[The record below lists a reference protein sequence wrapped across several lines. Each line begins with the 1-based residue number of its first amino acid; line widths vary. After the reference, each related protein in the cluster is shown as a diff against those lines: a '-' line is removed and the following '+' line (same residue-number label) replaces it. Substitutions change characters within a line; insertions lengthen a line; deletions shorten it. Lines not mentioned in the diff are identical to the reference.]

1 MVHLNSLLKMLNKII
16 FTLLLLISTISL
28 YSQVTN
34 VSKGAA
40 VIYTNGQPTGT
51 PRVQY
56 DSEWAIDITTSKIWR
71 FNRTNS
77 VWVLAGSMIGKLNSN
92 AAPTVSPKYG
102 EPDFIINNSNLIYW
116 YNSSTWNCLNCA
128 SVPYTA
134 GTGISIGSNIIT
146 NTAPDQTVVL
156 NSGTGITTSGTYPNF
171 TITNSSPDQTVT
183 LTGAG
188 ISAISGTYPNF
199 TITSTE
205 VDGSTTNEIQQI
217 DSFVLS
223 NDTLYLSLS
232 SDGVP
237 KKFVVLT
244 GLSAS
249 QGGGIYGV
257 SDTVTYHHEAVI
269 DSGITFLSDKDSAYF
284 DILYDLTV
292 YGAQAR
298 FTPDSLTLKQ
308 NDIGGTNRLD
318 ISGNGINLFTT
329 SPDRVTIRGNDA
341 RYYSDHR
348 ATFDSLSI
356 THKDYNDDTYLQY
369 VDTFRVSNDTL
380 YISLFNDS
388 IPQNFV
394 VLPESGSN
402 PQVYDLDIITPLPS
416 VDIEGSIILKTVDVN
431 GSKYFYASDG
441 SNWIPGGLF
450 LDTLNVLTIHLGNNQ
465 VTYAKMQQ
473 ATAQTLLGNPTG
485 STANVSEVTLGS
497 GLNFSG
503 TTLVNSAPDQTVVL
517 NNGTGISVTGTYPN
531 FTITNTSTNTDA
543 QTLSWNGSNG
553 ELSISGGNTV
563 DLDGRY
569 LQSEVDGSTT
579 NEIQRLDTFEIVSN
593 TLRASLLNDGVPF
606 SSVDLSPYLDN
617 TDAQDLTITG
627 SSSPYTLDISGSSND
642 INFASGTGISLS
654 ESPANTLVITNSAPD
669 QTVVLN
675 NGTGI
680 SVSGT
685 YPNFTITNSAP
696 DQTVSLSEGTG
707 IDVTGTY
714 PNFTIA
720 STITDTDNQNLSI
733 DSAMIGDIERFEISI
748 EDGNSIY
755 FDINTAGGQNI
766 YNSNGNIL
774 ADTVRLVNF
783 DSVASIQ
790 FMYPNSEIMADFYS
804 GEDSLAT
811 DGHVGFYSPNAQAQ
825 VYIDNDV
832 VQLANSA
839 NNLIQVTPDSIA
851 IKSAGTYGDAGQ
863 ILYSSGSQI
872 YWGDAPSG
880 GATDLTFTGASSPY
894 TLNSSDGTDVTIA
907 QGTGITLSR
916 SSNELTITNSSPDQT
931 VSLSEGTGIDVTGTY
946 PNFTIASTVTNTDA
960 QNLTIEGSGPT
971 YDIAISG
978 GSDVTIQGA
987 GILTLSESPA
997 NTLILT
1003 ATEVDGSTSN
1013 EIQALDITGSGP
1025 TYTLDI
1031 SGSAS
1036 DVVISA
1042 AGIAT
1047 LSEPASGEIRIT
1059 ATEVDGSVTNEG
1071 SLTVGAGG
1079 GNSSTIVSNTS
1090 GSTAVTIEG
1099 GGIVTVTESG
1109 STITVTGTE
1118 VDGSTSNELQT
1129 YGHAG
1134 TTTYTNTL
1142 SNGGGSFSITGAG
1155 INVVSQTAGAVTI
1168 TATEVD
1174 GSTTNEIQDLTL
1186 TGTGP
1191 YVIDISSSSNDVTVS
1206 AGTGISLSE
1215 SPANTLVITNSA
1227 PDQTVTLT
1235 EGSNVTI
1242 TGTYPNFTIAA
1253 TPGAGVT
1260 DLTFSGT
1267 SSPYTLNSNTG
1278 TDVTFAEG
1286 SGITLSR
1293 SSNELTITAVD
1304 ISATNE
1310 LQNIFQTISVSG
1322 QSDVVADG
1330 TTDALTLVAGTG
1342 VSITTNA
1349 TTDAITIT
1357 NTVTD
1362 TDTHISVEEG
1372 NVSVATDI
1380 DILDF
1385 NSGFDL
1391 TEAGGEVEV
1400 VLDLSEVTEQVQD
1413 NAWNVLGGTQTGIT
1427 VTYQDG
1433 SNNVDF
1439 IVTDASATNELQTIA
1454 NSSDATS
1461 HTITLSNAGGTIQFI
1476 EGSNVTLT
1484 TGGTSGAGTLTIASS
1499 ITDTDDQGLTIGGS
1513 GPTYTI
1519 DIDGGS
1525 SITISAAGITTLSES
1540 PANTL
1545 VFTSTE
1551 VDGSVTNEA
1560 WTIDA
1565 DDADTEVISNQTVK
1579 FQGGGIVVT
1588 DYVPGTDILT
1598 ITAVEVD
1605 GSVTNEGGLSVVA
1618 GGSNDSEI
1626 QSNTSGST
1634 NVVISGGSGI
1644 QVTESG
1650 STITIAATS
1659 SGSNYQVWKDEG
1671 SSATAQPNAN
1681 FLQTATINPTLTND
1695 GGNSE
1700 TEITFDVRSGSIGA
1714 TEVTDNSL
1722 TATDLNVNVVSSVDG
1737 VTNDGGNIDL
1747 IQGGIVTITPDD
1759 GTNTITISA
1768 TEVDGSTTN
1777 EIQNVSYTAS
1787 TRAVAISGGG
1797 TGFTFP
1803 TFSTSGTDAGL
1814 VAGSNGATT
1823 SFLRGDNTWQTVIT
1837 TEVDGSVSNEIQDL
1851 SITGSSSPYTL
1862 DISGS
1867 SNDVNFS
1874 AGTGISL
1881 SESPANTLVITN
1893 SSPDQTVVLNN
1904 GGITVVTGTYP
1915 NFTITSTEVDG
1926 STTNEAWT
1934 IDGDDA
1940 DTEVI
1945 SNQTVKFQGA
1955 GITTTDYNPTTD
1967 ILLITSTEV
1976 DGSVTNEGSLTVG
1989 AGGGNSSTIVSNTSG
2004 STAVTI
2010 EGGSNVTITESG
2022 STITISAT
2030 PGAGVTDLTFTGSSS
2045 PYTLNSNTGTDVT
2058 FAEGSGITLSRSSN
2072 ELTITAVDASTTN
2085 EIQDITVTGASQP
2098 FTLDLG
2104 SDATDATFT
2113 GAGITTLTRSGND
2126 ITITSTEVDGSTT
2139 NELQNIFQT
2148 VSVSGQSDVVADGTT
2163 DALTL
2168 VNGTGITITT
2178 NAGTDAITITNNSPD
2193 QTVSLTE
2200 GGIVDITGTYPNFT
2214 ISAAEIDGS
2223 TTNEAWTV
2231 DGDAGD
2237 TEVISNQ
2244 TLLFAGAGIAST
2256 SYNATS
2262 NTLTI
2267 TATEVDGSTSNELQ
2281 TITNSSDATSHTV
2294 TLSNSGGTVQFIEG
2308 TGITLTTGGTGSA
2321 GTVTIA
2327 STITDTD
2334 TQDLSIDS
2342 TTIGGIERF
2351 TINLTNS
2358 PSISFDVSNTVGTV
2372 TSVGITQPAA
2382 GITVSG
2388 SPVTSSGNMTLALAN
2403 DLAGVEGLSTTGLA
2417 VRTGDGTWNTRSI
2430 TVNSLSSSYIG
2441 IGSANTNG
2449 VSGNPTFT
2457 LNTNVATNK
2466 LFVQAVST
2474 SNLDLNG
2481 TETIDGVSIS
2491 GGQRVLV
2498 AGQTLP
2504 RDNGIYDCAAG
2515 AWTRST
2521 DADAASKLD
2530 PGILVAV
2537 KLGATYGATYW
2548 KLDTEGPFTLGT
2560 TDLVFS
2566 RVFQDE
2572 STTNELQTVAN
2583 TSDATTHTLTLS
2595 NSGGSIQFSEGSG
2608 ITLTTSGTSGAGIV
2622 TIAATNN
2629 GTVTNFSAGDLSPLF
2644 TTSEATTTTTPA
2656 LTFSLSNAGANTY
2669 FGNATGSTAAPSY
2682 TAAGALTKT
2691 DDTNVTLT
2699 LGGNPSTS
2707 LLRDASLTLGWTG
2720 QLAVSRGGTGAGS
2733 LTGILQGN
2741 GTSAVTA
2748 ITNSSTVGQVLRVT
2762 GASTYAWGALDLADG
2777 DAITGNLPVANL
2789 NSGSG
2794 ASSSTFWR
2802 GDGTWATPIGTGD
2815 VLQNGNS
2822 FSAAMIIG
2830 TNDNNTLSFETNGV
2844 TRASISTGAS
2854 TGGQMTLT
2862 EVTANTVTVSDILTL
2877 RTNSTT
2883 AGGTLFGNA
2892 LLFQGH
2898 SSTTTNQDMARIA
2911 SYWTNATH
2919 ANREAALSFQLGD
2932 NAGALAE
2939 IMKLDRTTSTGILSI
2954 GSTTPVTISNSAIT
2968 VATTYTVGNSAQN
2981 ITLGGSTGLVSVS
2994 NAATSAS
3001 AIDITASANAAN
3013 STAGI
3018 IIGNIANLGQTSG
3031 TRNYMRFAYGL
3042 NPTSGNAIHN
3052 QLIFDGTFNQTGGA
3066 NGIIRS
3072 IYINPTLTAVAD
3084 YRGIDIPY
3092 SSATAKGIYQSG
3104 TSTTN
3109 NFAGNTRIGSTSTP
3123 ARTLDVTGEL
3133 RVSDLTTDNPT
3144 VLVGADGDGDFA
3156 GVTLGSGFS
3165 FSGTTLNF
3173 TETGSGTVTSFS
3185 AGDLSPLFTTS
3196 ESNVTTTPNL
3206 QFALTN
3212 AGANTYFGNATGSSA
3227 APSYIT
3233 AGALTKTDDTN
3244 VTLTLG
3250 GNPTTSLLRDA
3261 SLTLGWTGQLAVSRG
3276 GTGAGSLTGLL
3287 QGNGTSPVTAIT
3299 NSSTVG
3305 QVLRVTGTSTYAW
3318 GALDLADGDAI
3329 TGNLPVANLNG
3340 GTSAS
3345 ATTFWRGDGT
3355 WATPAGVTDLTVGG
3369 AGPTYTIESSTGTD
3383 VTISGAGIIT
3393 LSESPANTLIITG
3406 TEVDGSISNEGS
3418 LTVGAGSGTT
3428 STIVSN
3434 TSGSTAVTIEAS
3446 TGLSISESGSTITL
3460 TNTGDTNAS
3469 DDITGS
3475 GTSGR
3480 IAYFNGTQTVTSDAD
3495 LTFNG
3500 DQMGIGTSPSTSQ
3513 RLYIKQS
3520 TTNDGIFIERSSSS
3534 SGFRLYQD
3542 ANSTFESSGNMLVK
3556 SMGGTIVFEPPGGSG
3571 FIQGVTL
3578 VPTAAKTDTFV
3589 GSAFFNIEGT
3599 YSPSISSVQAG
3610 NPSLIRLGTTI
3621 NQTGGANQPTNG
3633 LYIDP
3638 VLTSAPND
3646 FRGVHYK
3653 PSTHTFLWQPSGDTV
3668 RSFIRGKLGIGP
3680 DKSVV
3685 SYRLDVGG
3693 TDGIRVPVGTTA
3705 QRPTGAEGVIRF
3717 NTDADILEWHDGSD
3731 WQSALGGGG
3740 GPTSWSAI
3748 TAPTGNLSLA
3758 HGSNTTAFTFNSV
3771 TSSSAFGMSSSSLS
3785 SGILLDL
3792 SVASTAAASNSQTVL
3807 NVATSGANAT
3817 SSQSTFASSFLNTHT
3832 GTSSVN
3838 YAVYASASGAS
3849 TNYAVYTNNGSV
3861 RIGDLTSSGNTLVGA
3876 TSNGLLGEV
3885 TVGDGLSYDGSA
3897 ISGMFITAA
3906 PSSNT
3911 TVSGEKIQF
3920 TANENQAFGDVV
3932 YIASDGDAA
3941 LADADGIATAKVV
3954 AMCTATVTTGN
3965 TATYLLKGI
3974 ARNDSWNWTVGGYVY
3989 LSTTGTTGNTLT
4001 QTAPSGTDDCV
4012 VIVGIASHPDRIIV
4026 APQLVIVEVK

>member
-1 MVHLNSLLKMLNKII
+1 MDYLMVHLNSLLKMLNKII
-16 FTLLLLISTISL
+16 FTLLFLLSTLTL

-92 AAPTVSPKYG
+92 AAPTVAPKYG

-171 TITNSSPDQTVT
+171 TITNSSPDQTVN

-369 VDTFRVSNDTL
+369 VDTFRISNDTL

-388 IPQNFV
+388 IPENFV
-394 VLPESGSN
+394 VLPGVSGSS
-402 PQVYDLDIITPLPS
+402 PQVYNLDIITPLPS
-416 VDIEGSIILKTVDVN
+416 VDVEGSIILKTVDVN

-450 LDTLNVLTIHLGNNQ
+450 LDTLNVLTIHVGNNQ
-465 VTYAKMQQ
+465 ITYAKMQQ

-485 STANVSEVTLGS
+485 STANVSEITLGT

-606 SSVDLSPYLDN
+606 SSVNLSPYLDNTDTSGHNLSFTRSNDTLFITDGDGTLFVKLPADVNTDEQELTIDSVDLTTKERFLVTIDNGNTIAFDVDYNTDSQTLDTFEIVSNTLRASLSGDNQPFKSVNLTSYLDNTDSQNLSIGGSGPYTLDISGGTGVTFSNSGIITLTETPANTLVIGATEVDGSVTNELQTVTNTSNSTTHTLTLSNSGGSIQLAEGTGITLTTTGTSSDGVVTIASTASATDLTFSGSSSPVTLNSSSGTDVTITAAGINTLSATSGNITITGTEVDGSISNEGSLTVGAGTSSTSLIQSNTSGSTAVTLSAGNNVTISESGSTITLAVNDTVGVNWTARSAAEANEWMDVCYGNGTFVAVAQTGTNRIMYSKDGINWTAVASPEANSWQSVTYGNGLFVAVASDGTNEGMVSPDGVTWTAIPMDDNVYNGIHYDNGVFIASCVGTIPSKQYSFDGINWFDGANNYASAKKALAFGNGRWIHSRTTGFRYSTDNGLTWPNDVSVAGGWEGIAYGGGFFAAVASGGVSGNRIQTSVDGSTWTVRTPPTTSTWSDVVYGNKKFVAVARNGDIAYSENDIATWTGATEPESNSWESVCYGNGMFVAVASTGTNRVMTSGKHIFTEPKNNLSNGTRDGDKGDVDVTTLGTVWTVDTSAITSLKILDNTITATDLAVDVVSSVDGVTNDGGNIDLVQGGIVTITPNDGANTITISATEVDGSVTNEIQQIDTFEIVSNTLRASLSSDGVPFKSVNLAPYLDNTDAQTLTVDSTDIGGVTERFSVSISNGNTIYIDVPQIGGLGGGQNNVGANLGSGTGIYAGKADTVLQFKSLVEGYGIDLSNTSTEITIKVDTAQIATLHDVAVVQDDINAHESADGDLSATNEVQQIDTFEIASNILRASLSLDGVPFKTVDLSPYLDN

-654 ESPANTLVITNSAPD
+654 ESPANTLVITNSSPD

-685 YPNFTITNSAP
+685 YPTFTITNSAP
-696 DQTVSLSEGTG
+696 N
-707 IDVTGTY
+707 VT
-714 PNFTIA
+714 
-720 STITDTDNQNLSI
+720 
-733 DSAMIGDIERFEISI
+733 
-748 EDGNSIY
+748 
-755 FDINTAGGQNI
+755 
-766 YNSNGNIL
+766 
-774 ADTVRLVNF
+774 
-783 DSVASIQ
+783 
-790 FMYPNSEIMADFYS
+790 
-804 GEDSLAT
+804 
-811 DGHVGFYSPNAQAQ
+811 
-825 VYIDNDV
+825 
-832 VQLANSA
+832 
-839 NNLIQVTPDSIA
+839 
-851 IKSAGTYGDAGQ
+851 
-863 ILYSSGSQI
+863 
-872 YWGDAPSG
+872 
-880 GATDLTFTGASSPY
+880 TDLTFTGASSPY

-916 SSNELTITNSSPDQT
+916 SSNELTITNSAPDQT

-1003 ATEVDGSTSN
+1003 ATEVDGSVTNEGVLSVGAGTGTTSLIQSNSSGSATITLTGSGITTVNESGNTITITSTEVDGSTTN
-1013 EIQALDITGSGP
+1013 EIQQIDTFEIVSNILRASLSSDGVPFKTVDLSPYLDNTDAQNLSYTQSTGALGISGGTGTTIPVMTSTMRGLVPDGDGSGTDEFLREDGTWAVPPSASTDLTIGGSGP
-1025 TYTLDI
+1025 TYTVESSTGTDVTI
-1031 SGSAS
+1031 SG
-1036 DVVISA
+1036 
-1042 AGIAT
+1042 AGIIT
-1047 LSEPASGEIRIT
+1047 LSESPA
-1059 ATEVDGSVTNEG
+1059 
-1071 SLTVGAGG
+1071 
-1079 GNSSTIVSNTS
+1079 NTL
-1090 GSTAVTIEG
+1090 I
-1099 GGIVTVTESG
+1099 I
-1109 STITVTGTE
+1109 TGTE
-1118 VDGSTSNELQT
+1118 VDGSISNEGIL
-1129 YGHAG
+1129 GVGAG
-1134 TTTYTNTL
+1134 SGTSATLLTTTSTGNAVTINAAGIL
-1142 SNGGGSFSITGAG
+1142 AISESTSSNGGSITL
-1155 INVVSQTAGAVTI
+1155 

-1174 GSTTNEIQDLTL
+1174 GSTTNEIQDLT
-1186 TGTGP
+1186 
-1191 YVIDISSSSNDVTVS
+1191 
-1206 AGTGISLSE
+1206 
-1215 SPANTLVITNSA
+1215 
-1227 PDQTVTLT
+1227 
-1235 EGSNVTI
+1235 
-1242 TGTYPNFTIAA
+1242 
-1253 TPGAGVT
+1253 
-1260 DLTFSGT
+1260 
-1267 SSPYTLNSNTG
+1267 
-1278 TDVTFAEG
+1278 
-1286 SGITLSR
+1286 
-1293 SSNELTITAVD
+1293 
-1304 ISATNE
+1304 
-1310 LQNIFQTISVSG
+1310 
-1322 QSDVVADG
+1322 
-1330 TTDALTLVAGTG
+1330 
-1342 VSITTNA
+1342 
-1349 TTDAITIT
+1349 
-1357 NTVTD
+1357 
-1362 TDTHISVEEG
+1362 
-1372 NVSVATDI
+1372 
-1380 DILDF
+1380 
-1385 NSGFDL
+1385 
-1391 TEAGGEVEV
+1391 
-1400 VLDLSEVTEQVQD
+1400 
-1413 NAWNVLGGTQTGIT
+1413 
-1427 VTYQDG
+1427 
-1433 SNNVDF
+1433 
-1439 IVTDASATNELQTIA
+1439 
-1454 NSSDATS
+1454 
-1461 HTITLSNAGGTIQFI
+1461 
-1476 EGSNVTLT
+1476 
-1484 TGGTSGAGTLTIASS
+1484 
-1499 ITDTDDQGLTIGGS
+1499 
-1513 GPTYTI
+1513 
-1519 DIDGGS
+1519 
-1525 SITISAAGITTLSES
+1525 
-1540 PANTL
+1540 
-1545 VFTSTE
+1545 
-1551 VDGSVTNEA
+1551 
-1560 WTIDA
+1560 
-1565 DDADTEVISNQTVK
+1565 
-1579 FQGGGIVVT
+1579 
-1588 DYVPGTDILT
+1588 
-1598 ITAVEVD
+1598 
-1605 GSVTNEGGLSVVA
+1605 
-1618 GGSNDSEI
+1618 
-1626 QSNTSGST
+1626 
-1634 NVVISGGSGI
+1634 
-1644 QVTESG
+1644 
-1650 STITIAATS
+1650 
-1659 SGSNYQVWKDEG
+1659 
-1671 SSATAQPNAN
+1671 
-1681 FLQTATINPTLTND
+1681 
-1695 GGNSE
+1695 
-1700 TEITFDVRSGSIGA
+1700 
-1714 TEVTDNSL
+1714 
-1722 TATDLNVNVVSSVDG
+1722 
-1737 VTNDGGNIDL
+1737 
-1747 IQGGIVTITPDD
+1747 
-1759 GTNTITISA
+1759 
-1768 TEVDGSTTN
+1768 
-1777 EIQNVSYTAS
+1777 
-1787 TRAVAISGGG
+1787 
-1797 TGFTFP
+1797 
-1803 TFSTSGTDAGL
+1803 
-1814 VAGSNGATT
+1814 
-1823 SFLRGDNTWQTVIT
+1823 
-1837 TEVDGSVSNEIQDL
+1837 
-1851 SITGSSSPYTL
+1851 ITGSSSPYTL

-1955 GITTTDYNPTTD
+1955 GITTTDYNTSTD
-1967 ILLITSTEV
+1967 VLLITSTEV

-2022 STITISAT
+2022 STITIAAT
-2030 PGAGVTDLTFTGSSS
+2030 PGAGVTDLTFSGSSS

-2058 FAEGSGITLSRSSN
+2058 FAEGSGVTLSRSSN
-2072 ELTITAVDASTTN
+2072 ELTITAVDASTSN
-2085 EIQDITVTGASQP
+2085 EIQDLSLTGTNPYVFDIS
-2098 FTLDLG
+2098 T
-2104 SDATDATFT
+2104 S
-2113 GAGITTLTRSGND
+2113 SND
-2126 ITITSTEVDGSTT
+2126 ITIEASGISVLSEPSANVLRITTTEV
-2139 NELQNIFQT
+2139 
-2148 VSVSGQSDVVADGTT
+2148 
-2163 DALTL
+2163 
-2168 VNGTGITITT
+2168 
-2178 NAGTDAITITNNSPD
+2178 
-2193 QTVSLTE
+2193 
-2200 GGIVDITGTYPNFT
+2200 
-2214 ISAAEIDGS
+2214 DGS

-2267 TATEVDGSTSNELQ
+2267 TATEVDGSTTNELQ

-2294 TLSNSGGTVQFIEG
+2294 TLSNSGGTVQLIEG

-2351 TINLTNS
+2351 TISLTNS

-2388 SPVTSSGNMTLALAN
+2388 SPVTSSGSMTLALAN
-2403 DLAGVEGLSTTGLA
+2403 DLAGVEGLSTTGIA

-2430 TVNSLSSSYIG
+2430 STTASSSSFIG
-2441 IGSANTNG
+2441 VGSANTNG

-2474 SNLDLNG
+2474 SNLDLSG

-2491 GGQRVLV
+2491 AGQRVLV
-2498 AGQTLP
+2498 AGQTNQE
-2504 RDNGIYDCAAG
+2504 DNGIYDCAAG
-2515 AWTRST
+2515 SWTRSG

-2537 KLGATYGATYW
+2537 KLGTTYGATYW
-2548 KLDTEGPFTLGT
+2548 KLDTKGPFTLGFT
-2560 TDLVFS
+2560 ELVFS

-2572 STTNELQTVAN
+2572 SATNELQTVAN

-2622 TIAATNN
+2622 TIAATNS

-2656 LTFSLSNAGANTY
+2656 LTFSLTNAGANTY

-2699 LGGNPSTS
+2699 LGGNPATS

-2762 GASTYAWGALDLADG
+2762 G
-2777 DAITGNLPVANL
+2777 
-2789 NSGSG
+2789 
-2794 ASSSTFWR
+2794 
-2802 GDGTWATPIGTGD
+2802 
-2815 VLQNGNS
+2815 
-2822 FSAAMIIG
+2822 
-2830 TNDNNTLSFETNGV
+2830 
-2844 TRASISTGAS
+2844 
-2854 TGGQMTLT
+2854 
-2862 EVTANTVTVSDILTL
+2862 
-2877 RTNSTT
+2877 
-2883 AGGTLFGNA
+2883 
-2892 LLFQGH
+2892 
-2898 SSTTTNQDMARIA
+2898 
-2911 SYWTNATH
+2911 
-2919 ANREAALSFQLGD
+2919 
-2932 NAGALAE
+2932 
-2939 IMKLDRTTSTGILSI
+2939 
-2954 GSTTPVTISNSAIT
+2954 
-2968 VATTYTVGNSAQN
+2968 
-2981 ITLGGSTGLVSVS
+2981 
-2994 NAATSAS
+2994 
-3001 AIDITASANAAN
+3001 
-3013 STAGI
+3013 
-3018 IIGNIANLGQTSG
+3018 
-3031 TRNYMRFAYGL
+3031 
-3042 NPTSGNAIHN
+3042 
-3052 QLIFDGTFNQTGGA
+3052 
-3066 NGIIRS
+3066 
-3072 IYINPTLTAVAD
+3072 
-3084 YRGIDIPY
+3084 
-3092 SSATAKGIYQSG
+3092 
-3104 TSTTN
+3104 
-3109 NFAGNTRIGSTSTP
+3109 
-3123 ARTLDVTGEL
+3123 
-3133 RVSDLTTDNPT
+3133 
-3144 VLVGADGDGDFA
+3144 
-3156 GVTLGSGFS
+3156 
-3165 FSGTTLNF
+3165 
-3173 TETGSGTVTSFS
+3173 
-3185 AGDLSPLFTTS
+3185 
-3196 ESNVTTTPNL
+3196 
-3206 QFALTN
+3206 
-3212 AGANTYFGNATGSSA
+3212 
-3227 APSYIT
+3227 
-3233 AGALTKTDDTN
+3233 
-3244 VTLTLG
+3244 
-3250 GNPTTSLLRDA
+3250 
-3261 SLTLGWTGQLAVSRG
+3261 
-3276 GTGAGSLTGLL
+3276 
-3287 QGNGTSPVTAIT
+3287 
-3299 NSSTVG
+3299 
-3305 QVLRVTGTSTYAW
+3305 TSTYAW

-3340 GTSAS
+3340 GSGASAS
-3345 ATTFWRGDGT
+3345 TFWRGDGT
-3355 WATPAGVTDLTVGG
+3355 WATPSSSTDLTVGG
-3369 AGPTYTIESSTGTD
+3369 SGPTYTIESSTGTD
-3383 VTISGAGIIT
+3383 VTISGSGIT
-3393 LSESPANTLIITG
+3393 LSESPANTLVLTATDASVSNEGSLTVGAGGGNSSTIVSNTSGSTAVTIDGSGIVTVTESGSTITIG
-3406 TEVDGSISNEGS
+3406 ATEVDGSTTNEIQDLSLTGTNPYVFDISSSANDITIEAAGISVLSEPSANVLRITSTEVDGSVSNEGS

-3475 GTSGR
+3475 GVSGR
-3480 IAYFNGTQTVTSDAD
+3480 VAYFNGTQTVTSDAD
-3495 LTFNG
+3495 FTFNG
-3500 DQMGIGTSPSTSQ
+3500 AQVGIGVSPSSSY
-3513 RLYIKQS
+3513 RLYVKQS
-3520 TTNDGIFIERSSSS
+3520 TTTDGIFLERSSSS
-3534 SGFRLYQD
+3534 AGFSLYQD
-3542 ANSTFESSGNMLVK
+3542 DASYISGTGNMTMK
-3556 SMGGTIVFEPPGGSG
+3556 TSGGTIKLEPPGGNS
-3571 FIQGVTL
+3571 FIQGVTI
-3578 VPTAAKTDTFV
+3578 VPTAAKTDTFA
-3589 GSAFFNIEGT
+3589 GSTFLNIEGT
-3599 YSPSISSVQAG
+3599 YSPTLASTLTG
-3610 NPSLIRLGTTI
+3610 YPSLIRMGTTI
-3621 NQTGGANQPTNG
+3621 NQTSGANQPMNG
-3633 LYIDP
+3633 LFIDP
-3638 VLTSAPND
+3638 ILTAAPND
-3646 FRGVHYK
+3646 FRGINYK

-3680 DKSVV
+3680 DRSVV

-3693 TDGIRVPVGTTA
+3693 TDGIRIPVGNTGE
-3705 QRPTGAEGVIRF
+3705 RPTGAQGVLRF
-3717 NTDADILEWHDGSD
+3717 NTDSIAPEYYNGSNWIKFGSGGASADGNGIYTGSGTIASGAVATITSGSSFTIDYNGGNNGLSLNDGSGSFFLLD
-3731 WQSALGGGG
+3731 KTGDTYLAGDATQIGLTSEGDTYVLSEVNGGSQFNHDVRIYSGHLSLDAAVSPSQITSNQNNYNPTGLSTTSALRLNTDASREITGITVSGSFTDGRILMLYNVGSFNIVLKNEDANSTAANRFAFDGDITLESGQSITLWYDTTSDRWRSTSKLSSGGAG
-3740 GPTSWSAI
+3740 SAAWSDI
-3748 TAPTGNLSLA
+3748 TAPSGNLSLA

-3771 TSSSAFGMSSSSLS
+3771 TTSSAFSMSSSSLS

-3792 SVASTAAASNSQTVL
+3792 SASTTAAASNSQTVL
-3807 NVATSGANAT
+3807 NVATSGANST

-3832 GTSSVN
+3832 GTSSTN
-3838 YAVYASASGAS
+3838 YAIYTSASGGS
-3849 TNYAVYTNNGSV
+3849 TNYAIYANNGTI
-3861 RIGDLTSSGNTLVGA
+3861 RFGDLTSSGNTLVGA
-3876 TSNGLLGEV
+3876 TSNGVLGEV

-3897 ISGMFITAA
+3897 ISAMVITAA

-3911 TVSGEKIQF
+3911 TVSGEKITF

-3932 YIASDGDAA
+3932 YIGSDGDAT

-3965 TATYLLKGI
+3965 SATYLLKGI

-4012 VIVGIASHPDRIIV
+4012 VIVGIATHADRI
-4026 APQLVIVEVK
+4026 LVNPSQTIVEVK

>member
-1 MVHLNSLLKMLNKII
+1 MDYLMVHLNSLLKMLNKII

-388 IPQNFV
+388 IPEDFV
-394 VLPESGSN
+394 VLPGVSGSS
-402 PQVYDLDIITPLPS
+402 PQVYNLDIITPLPS

-450 LDTLNVLTIHLGNNQ
+450 LDTLNVLTIHVGNNQ
-465 VTYAKMQQ
+465 ITYAKMQQ

-485 STANVSEVTLGS
+485 STANVSEITLGT

-579 NEIQRLDTFEIVSN
+579 NEIQTIDTFEIVSN
-593 TLRASLLNDGVPF
+593 TLRLSLLNDGLPF
-606 SSVDLSPYLDN
+606 SSVDLSSYVN
-617 TDAQDLTITG
+617 TDAQDLSITG
-627 SSSPYTLDISGSSND
+627 SSSPFTLDISGSAND
-642 INFASGTGISLS
+642 VNFASGTGVTLS

-880 GATDLTFTGASSPY
+880 GATDLTFTGASTPF
-894 TLNSSDGTDVTIA
+894 TLNSSSGTDVTIA
-907 QGTGITLSR
+907 AGTGISLSR

-1003 ATEVDGSTSN
+1003 ATEVDGS
-1013 EIQALDITGSGP
+1013 
-1025 TYTLDI
+1025 
-1031 SGSAS
+1031 
-1036 DVVISA
+1036 
-1042 AGIAT
+1042 
-1047 LSEPASGEIRIT
+1047 
-1059 ATEVDGSVTNEG
+1059 VTNEG
-1071 SLTVGAGG
+1071 VLSVGAGTG
-1079 GNSSTIVSNTS
+1079 TTSLIQSNSSGSATITLTGS
-1090 GSTAVTIEG
+1090 GIT
-1099 GGIVTVTESG
+1099 TVNESG
-1109 STITVTGTE
+1109 NTITI
-1118 VDGSTSNELQT
+1118 TS
-1129 YGHAG
+1129 
-1134 TTTYTNTL
+1134 
-1142 SNGGGSFSITGAG
+1142 
-1155 INVVSQTAGAVTI
+1155 
-1168 TATEVD
+1168 TEVD
-1174 GSTTNEIQDLTL
+1174 GSTTNEIQQIDTFEIVSNILRASLSSDGVPFKTVDLSSYLDNTDAQNL
-1186 TGTGP
+1186 SYTQSTGALGISGGTGTTIP
-1191 YVIDISSSSNDVTVS
+1191 IMTSSLR
-1206 AGTGISLSE
+1206 G
-1215 SPANTLVITNSA
+1215 LV
-1227 PDQTVTLT
+1227 PD
-1235 EGSNVTI
+1235 GD
-1242 TGTYPNFTIAA
+1242 G
-1253 TPGAGVT
+1253 
-1260 DLTFSGT
+1260 SGT
-1267 SSPYTLNSNTG
+1267 DEFLR
-1278 TDVTFAEG
+1278 E
-1286 SGITLSR
+1286 
-1293 SSNELTITAVD
+1293 
-1304 ISATNE
+1304 
-1310 LQNIFQTISVSG
+1310 
-1322 QSDVVADG
+1322 DG
-1330 TTDALTLVAGTG
+1330 TWAVPPSASTD
-1342 VSITTNA
+1342 
-1349 TTDAITIT
+1349 
-1357 NTVTD
+1357 
-1362 TDTHISVEEG
+1362 
-1372 NVSVATDI
+1372 
-1380 DILDF
+1380 
-1385 NSGFDL
+1385 
-1391 TEAGGEVEV
+1391 
-1400 VLDLSEVTEQVQD
+1400 
-1413 NAWNVLGGTQTGIT
+1413 
-1427 VTYQDG
+1427 
-1433 SNNVDF
+1433 
-1439 IVTDASATNELQTIA
+1439 
-1454 NSSDATS
+1454 
-1461 HTITLSNAGGTIQFI
+1461 
-1476 EGSNVTLT
+1476 
-1484 TGGTSGAGTLTIASS
+1484 
-1499 ITDTDDQGLTIGGS
+1499 LTIGGS
-1513 GPTYTI
+1513 GPTYTVE
-1519 DIDGGS
+1519 S
-1525 SITISAAGITTLSES
+1525 STGTDITISGAGIITLSES

-1545 VFTSTE
+1545 IITGTE
-1551 VDGSVTNEA
+1551 VDGS
-1560 WTIDA
+1560 
-1565 DDADTEVISNQTVK
+1565 ISNE
-1579 FQGGGIVVT
+1579 GILGVGAGSGTSATLLTTTSTGNAVT
-1588 DYVPGTDILT
+1588 INAAGILAISEST
-1598 ITAVEVD
+1598 
-1605 GSVTNEGGLSVVA
+1605 SSN
-1618 GGSNDSEI
+1618 GGSI
-1626 QSNTSGST
+1626 
-1634 NVVISGGSGI
+1634 
-1644 QVTESG
+1644 
-1650 STITIAATS
+1650 
-1659 SGSNYQVWKDEG
+1659 
-1671 SSATAQPNAN
+1671 
-1681 FLQTATINPTLTND
+1681 TLT
-1695 GGNSE
+1695 
-1700 TEITFDVRSGSIGA
+1700 
-1714 TEVTDNSL
+1714 
-1722 TATDLNVNVVSSVDG
+1722 
-1737 VTNDGGNIDL
+1737 
-1747 IQGGIVTITPDD
+1747 
-1759 GTNTITISA
+1759 A
-1768 TEVDGSTTN
+1768 TEVDGST
-1777 EIQNVSYTAS
+1777 
-1787 TRAVAISGGG
+1787 
-1797 TGFTFP
+1797 
-1803 TFSTSGTDAGL
+1803 
-1814 VAGSNGATT
+1814 
-1823 SFLRGDNTWQTVIT
+1823 
-1837 TEVDGSVSNEIQDL
+1837 SNEIQDL
-1851 SITGSSSPYTL
+1851 TITGSSSPYTL

-1934 IDGDDA
+1934 IDADDA

-1955 GITTTDYNPTTD
+1955 GITTTDYNTSTD
-1967 ILLITSTEV
+1967 VLLITSTEV

-2022 STITISAT
+2022 STITIAAT
-2030 PGAGVTDLTFTGSSS
+2030 PGAGVTDLTFSGSSS

-2072 ELTITAVDASTTN
+2072 ELTIAAVDASTSN
-2085 EIQDITVTGASQP
+2085 EIQDLSLTGTNPYVFDIS
-2098 FTLDLG
+2098 T
-2104 SDATDATFT
+2104 S
-2113 GAGITTLTRSGND
+2113 SND
-2126 ITITSTEVDGSTT
+2126 ITIEASGISVLSEPSANVLRITTTEVDGSTT

-2178 NAGTDAITITNNSPD
+2178 NAGTDAITITNSAPD

-2214 ISAAEIDGS
+2214 ITATETDGS

-2267 TATEVDGSTSNELQ
+2267 TATEVDGSTTNELQ

-2342 TTIGGIERF
+2342 TTVGGIERF
-2351 TINLTNS
+2351 TISLTNS
-2358 PSISFDVSNTVGTV
+2358 PSVSFDVTNTVGTV

-2417 VRTGDGTWNTRSI
+2417 VRTGDGTWATRSI
-2430 TVNSLSSSYIG
+2430 SASSLSSSYIG

-2457 LNTNVATNK
+2457 FNNHTATSK
-2466 LFVQAVST
+2466 LFVQAVAT
-2474 SNLDLNG
+2474 SNLDLSG

-2491 GGQRVLV
+2491 AGQRVLV
-2498 AGQTLP
+2498 AGQTDP
-2504 RDNGIYDCAAG
+2504 KENGIWDCAAG
-2515 AWTRST
+2515 SWTRST
-2521 DADAASKLD
+2521 DADGASKLD

-2548 KLDTEGPFTLGT
+2548 KLDTKGPFTLGT
-2560 TDLVFS
+2560 TNLVFS

-2572 STTNELQTVAN
+2572 SATNELQTLAN

-2608 ITLTTSGTSGAGIV
+2608 ITLTTTGTSGAGVV

-2682 TAAGALTKT
+2682 TAAGALTKV

-2994 NAATSAS
+2994 NTATSAS

-3133 RVSDLTTDNPT
+3133 RVSDLVTDNPT

-3156 GVTLGSGFS
+3156 GITVGTGLSL
-3165 FSGTTLNF
+3165 SGTTL
-3173 TETGSGTVTSFS
+3173 T
-3185 AGDLSPLFTTS
+3185 
-3196 ESNVTTTPNL
+3196 
-3206 QFALTN
+3206 
-3212 AGANTYFGNATGSSA
+3212 ATG
-3227 APSYIT
+3227 
-3233 AGALTKTDDTN
+3233 GA
-3244 VTLTLG
+3244 
-3250 GNPTTSLLRDA
+3250 
-3261 SLTLGWTGQLAVSRG
+3261 
-3276 GTGAGSLTGLL
+3276 
-3287 QGNGTSPVTAIT
+3287 
-3299 NSSTVG
+3299 
-3305 QVLRVTGTSTYAW
+3305 
-3318 GALDLADGDAI
+3318 
-3329 TGNLPVANLNG
+3329 
-3340 GTSAS
+3340 
-3345 ATTFWRGDGT
+3345 
-3355 WATPAGVTDLTVGG
+3355 TDLTIGG

-3383 VTISGAGIIT
+3383 VTISGSGIT
-3393 LSESPANTLIITG
+3393 LSESPANTLVFTATDASVSNEGSLTVGTGGGNSSTIVSNTSGSTAVTIEGSGIVTVSESGSTITIG
-3406 TEVDGSISNEGS
+3406 ATEVDGSTTNEIQDLSLTGSNPYVFDISGSSNDITIEAAGISVLSEPSSNVLRITTTEVDGSTSNELQTYSHGGTTTYTNTLSNGGGSWSITGAGIAVISQTAGAVTVTATEVDGSVTNEGS

-3446 TGLSISESGSTITL
+3446 TGLSINESGSTITL

-3475 GTSGR
+3475 GVSGR
-3480 IAYFNGTQTVTSDAD
+3480 VAYFNGTQTVTSDAD
-3495 LTFNG
+3495 FTFNG
-3500 DQMGIGTSPSTSQ
+3500 AQVGIGASPSSSY
-3513 RLYIKQS
+3513 RLYLKQS
-3520 TTNDGIFIERSSSS
+3520 TTADGIFIERSSSS
-3534 SGFRLYQD
+3534 TGFSLYQD
-3542 ANSTFESSGNMLVK
+3542 DASYISGSGNMTLK
-3556 SMGGTIVFEPPGGSG
+3556 TSGGTIKLEPPGGNS
-3571 FIQGVTL
+3571 FIQGVTI

-3589 GSAFFNIEGT
+3589 GSTFLNIEGT
-3599 YSPSISSVQAG
+3599 YSPTLASTLTG
-3610 NPSLIRLGTTI
+3610 YPSLLRLGTTI
-3621 NQTGGANQPTNG
+3621 NQTSGANQPMNG
-3633 LYIDP
+3633 LFIDP
-3638 VLTSAPND
+3638 TLTAAPND
-3646 FRGVHYK
+3646 FRGINYK
-3653 PSTHTFLWQPSGDTV
+3653 PSTHTFLWQPEGDTV
-3668 RSFIRGKLGIGP
+3668 RSYLRGKLGIGSSTSSP
-3680 DKSVV
+3680 S
-3685 SYRLDVGG
+3685 RTLDVGG
-3693 TDGIRVPVGTTA
+3693 EVRIRDLSTTNPASIVGADANGVLSSITVGSGLSLTGTTLTA
-3705 QRPTGAEGVIRF
+3705 TAGAGNGIYG
-3717 NTDADILEWHDGSD
+3717 GSD
-3731 WQSALGGGG
+3731 VIPDATVAKASSNGTFFFAWNDNNPLWGFDDSAEEIYVYS
-3740 GPTSWSAI
+3740 PSTY
-3748 TAPTGNLSLA
+3748 
-3758 HGSNTTAFTFNSV
+3758 SV
-3771 TSSSAFGMSSSSLS
+3771 TTLGDHT
-3785 SGILLDL
+3785 ILLDDTFNPT
-3792 SVASTAAASNSQTVL
+3792 SGTQAYASLNLTSTINQTGGASGITRGIYLNPTLTTIADFRGLEIAYSNSSAKGIYQ
-3807 NVATSGANAT
+3807 SG
-3817 SSQSTFASSFLNTHT
+3817 SST
-3832 GTSSVN
+3832 
-3838 YAVYASASGAS
+3838 
-3849 TNYAVYTNNGSV
+3849 TNNFAGATRFGSTSAPARTV
-3861 RIGDLTSSGNTLVGA
+3861 DITGELRVSDLTTDNPTILVGA
-3876 TSNGLLGEV
+3876 DGDGDFSGV
-3885 TVGDGLSYDGSA
+3885 TLGDGLSFTTTTLNS
-3897 ISGMFITAA
+3897 MVITAA

-3911 TVSGEKIQF
+3911 TVSGEKITF

-3932 YIASDGDAA
+3932 YIGSDGDAT

-3965 TATYLLKGI
+3965 SATYLLKGI

-4012 VIVGIASHPDRIIV
+4012 VIVGIAVHPDRI
-4026 APQLVIVEVK
+4026 LVDPDKTIVEIK

>member
-1 MVHLNSLLKMLNKII
+1 MLNKIV
-16 FTLLLLISTISL
+16 FTLLLLLSTISL
-28 YSQVTN
+28 YAQVTN
-34 VSKGAA
+34 ISKGAA

-92 AAPTVSPKYG
+92 AAPTVAPKYG

-146 NTAPDQTVVL
+146 NTAPDQTVV
-156 NSGTGITTSGTYPNF
+156 
-171 TITNSSPDQTVT
+171 

-249 QGGGIYGV
+249 QGGGIYGI
-257 SDTVTYHHEAVI
+257 SDTVTYHHEAII

-341 RYYSDHR
+341 RYYSDLR
-348 ATFDSLSI
+348 PYDSLSI

-369 VDTFRVSNDTL
+369 VDTFRISNDTL

-388 IPQNFV
+388 IPEDFV
-394 VLPESGSN
+394 VLPGVSGSS
-402 PQVYDLDIITPLPS
+402 PQVYNLDIITPLPS
-416 VDIEGSIILKTVDVN
+416 VDVEGSIILKTVDVN

-450 LDTLNVLTIHLGNNQ
+450 LDTLNVLTIHVGNNQ
-465 VTYAKMQQ
+465 ITYAKMQQ

-485 STANVSEVTLGS
+485 STANVSEITLGT

-606 SSVDLSPYLDN
+606 SSVNLSPYLDNTDTSGHNLSFTRSNDTLFITDGDGTLFVKLPADVNTDEQELTIDSVDLTTKERFLVTIDNGNTIAFDVDYNTDSQTLDTFEIVSNTLRASLSGDNQPFKSVNLTSYLDNTDSQNLSIGGSGPYTLDISGGTGVTFSNSGIITLTETPANTLVIGATEVDGSVTNELQTVANTSNSTTHTLTLSNSGGSIQLAEGTGITLTTTGTSSDGVVTIASTASATDLTFSGSSSPVTLNSSSGTDVTITAAGINTLSATSGNITITGTEVDGSVSNEGSLTVGAGTSSTSLIQSNTSGSTAVTLSAGNNVTISESGSTITLAVNDTVGVNWTARSAAEANEWMDVCYGNGTFVAVAQTGTNRAMVSIDGINWTAVSCPSNTWQSVTYGNGMFVAVADGTGDNIMVSPDGISWTSLTDYDDDYLDVIWGGDMFVIAPYVSSNRLYSFDGISWTTGSTAAPSFNFGITYGNGRYVTCGASGGTTYSLNGVNWTNVSLSGAFYDIVYNKGLFVLVGNSGSVRKAYSTNATSWTTITSGSYSRAITYGEGVFVSLNTSGGGIEYSYDGINWTAKSSAVESNAWEGVCYGNGMFVAVSSTGTNRVTTSGNTNSYVQLDYWPNGVRDKDKGDVDVTTLGTVWTVDTSAITTIKIAANAVDSTKVGTGALSVTDLGQHGASTNDVLTWNGTQWYPEESPDAQTLTVDSTDIGGVTERFSVSISNGNTIYIDVPQIGGLGGGQNNVGVNLGSGTGIYAGKADTSLQFKSLVEGYGIDLSNTSTEITIKVDTAQIATLHDVAVVQDDINAHESADGDLSATNEVQQIDTFEIASNILRASLSLDGVPSKTVDLSPYLDN

-654 ESPANTLVITNSAPD
+654 ESPANTLVITNSSPD

-685 YPNFTITNSAP
+685 YPTFTITNSAP
-696 DQTVSLSEGTG
+696 N
-707 IDVTGTY
+707 VT
-714 PNFTIA
+714 
-720 STITDTDNQNLSI
+720 
-733 DSAMIGDIERFEISI
+733 
-748 EDGNSIY
+748 
-755 FDINTAGGQNI
+755 
-766 YNSNGNIL
+766 
-774 ADTVRLVNF
+774 
-783 DSVASIQ
+783 
-790 FMYPNSEIMADFYS
+790 
-804 GEDSLAT
+804 
-811 DGHVGFYSPNAQAQ
+811 
-825 VYIDNDV
+825 
-832 VQLANSA
+832 
-839 NNLIQVTPDSIA
+839 
-851 IKSAGTYGDAGQ
+851 
-863 ILYSSGSQI
+863 
-872 YWGDAPSG
+872 
-880 GATDLTFTGASSPY
+880 TDLTFTGASSPY

-916 SSNELTITNSSPDQT
+916 SSNELTITNSAPDQT

-1003 ATEVDGSTSN
+1003 ATEVDGS
-1013 EIQALDITGSGP
+1013 
-1025 TYTLDI
+1025 
-1031 SGSAS
+1031 
-1036 DVVISA
+1036 
-1042 AGIAT
+1042 
-1047 LSEPASGEIRIT
+1047 
-1059 ATEVDGSVTNEG
+1059 VTNEG
-1071 SLTVGAGG
+1071 VLSVGAGTG
-1079 GNSSTIVSNTS
+1079 TTSLIQSNSSGSATITLTGS
-1090 GSTAVTIEG
+1090 GIT
-1099 GGIVTVTESG
+1099 TVNESG
-1109 STITVTGTE
+1109 NTITI
-1118 VDGSTSNELQT
+1118 TS
-1129 YGHAG
+1129 
-1134 TTTYTNTL
+1134 
-1142 SNGGGSFSITGAG
+1142 
-1155 INVVSQTAGAVTI
+1155 
-1168 TATEVD
+1168 TEVD
-1174 GSTTNEIQDLTL
+1174 GSTTNEIQDLTV
-1186 TGTGP
+1186 TGSGP
-1191 YVIDISSSSNDVTVS
+1191 YVIDISNSSNDVTVS
-1206 AGTGISLSE
+1206 AGTGISLNE

-1260 DLTFSGT
+1260 DLTFTGSN
-1267 SSPYTLNSNTG
+1267 SPYTLNSSTG
-1278 TDVTFAEG
+1278 TDVTFAAG
-1286 SGITLSR
+1286 TGVSLSR
-1293 SSNELTITAVD
+1293 SSNELTITNSNPDQTVVLTGAG
-1304 ISATNE
+1304 ITNVTGTYPS
-1310 LQNIFQTISVSG
+1310 FTITSTEIDGSVSNEI
-1322 QSDVVADG
+1322 Q
-1330 TTDALTLVAGTG
+1330 TLD
-1342 VSITTNA
+1342 IT
-1349 TTDAITIT
+1349 
-1357 NTVTD
+1357 
-1362 TDTHISVEEG
+1362 
-1372 NVSVATDI
+1372 
-1380 DILDF
+1380 
-1385 NSGFDL
+1385 
-1391 TEAGGEVEV
+1391 
-1400 VLDLSEVTEQVQD
+1400 
-1413 NAWNVLGGTQTGIT
+1413 
-1427 VTYQDG
+1427 
-1433 SNNVDF
+1433 
-1439 IVTDASATNELQTIA
+1439 
-1454 NSSDATS
+1454 
-1461 HTITLSNAGGTIQFI
+1461 
-1476 EGSNVTLT
+1476 
-1484 TGGTSGAGTLTIASS
+1484 
-1499 ITDTDDQGLTIGGS
+1499 GS
-1513 GPTYTI
+1513 GPTYTL
-1519 DIDGGS
+1519 DISGS
-1525 SITISAAGITTLSES
+1525 ASDVVISAAGIATLSE
-1540 PANTL
+1540 PA
-1545 VFTSTE
+1545 SGE
-1551 VDGSVTNEA
+1551 
-1560 WTIDA
+1560 IR
-1565 DDADTEVISNQTVK
+1565 
-1579 FQGGGIVVT
+1579 
-1588 DYVPGTDILT
+1588 
-1598 ITAVEVD
+1598 IT
-1605 GSVTNEGGLSVVA
+1605 
-1618 GGSNDSEI
+1618 
-1626 QSNTSGST
+1626 
-1634 NVVISGGSGI
+1634 
-1644 QVTESG
+1644 
-1650 STITIAATS
+1650 
-1659 SGSNYQVWKDEG
+1659 
-1671 SSATAQPNAN
+1671 
-1681 FLQTATINPTLTND
+1681 
-1695 GGNSE
+1695 
-1700 TEITFDVRSGSIGA
+1700 
-1714 TEVTDNSL
+1714 
-1722 TATDLNVNVVSSVDG
+1722 
-1737 VTNDGGNIDL
+1737 
-1747 IQGGIVTITPDD
+1747 
-1759 GTNTITISA
+1759 A

-1777 EIQNVSYTAS
+1777 EIQQIDTFEIVSNILRASLSSDGVPFKTVDLSPYLDNTDAQNLSYTQS
-1787 TRAVAISGGG
+1787 TGALGISGGTG
-1797 TGFTFP
+1797 TTIPVMTSSLRGLVP
-1803 TFSTSGTDAGL
+1803 DGDGSGTDE
-1814 VAGSNGATT
+1814 
-1823 SFLRGDNTWQTVIT
+1823 FLREDGSWAVPPSASTDLTIGGSGPTYTVESSTGTDVTISGAGIITLSESPTNTLIIT
-1837 TEVDGSVSNEIQDL
+1837 GTEVDGSISNEGILGVGAGSGTSATLLTTTSTGNAVTINAAGILAISESTSSNGGSITLTATEVDGSTTNEIQDL
-1851 SITGSSSPYTL
+1851 TITGSSPYTL

-1867 SNDVNFS
+1867 SNDVIFS

-1955 GITTTDYNPTTD
+1955 GITTTDYNTSTD
-1967 ILLITSTEV
+1967 VLLITSTEV

-2022 STITISAT
+2022 STITIAAT
-2030 PGAGVTDLTFTGSSS
+2030 PGAGVTDLTFTGSGS

-2072 ELTITAVDASTTN
+2072 ELTIAAVDASTSN
-2085 EIQDITVTGASQP
+2085 EIQDLSLTGTNPYVFDIS
-2098 FTLDLG
+2098 T
-2104 SDATDATFT
+2104 S
-2113 GAGITTLTRSGND
+2113 SND
-2126 ITITSTEVDGSTT
+2126 ITIEASGISVLSEPSANVLRITTTEVDGSTT

-2178 NAGTDAITITNNSPD
+2178 DAGTDAITVTNSAPD

-2214 ISAAEIDGS
+2214 ITATETDGS

-2430 TVNSLSSSYIG
+2430 TVNSLSSSYIV

-2537 KLGATYGATYW
+2537 KLGTTYGATYW
-2548 KLDTEGPFTLGT
+2548 KLDTKGPFTLGT

-2656 LTFSLSNAGANTY
+2656 LTFSLTNAGANTY

-2699 LGGNPSTS
+2699 LGGNPATS

-2762 GASTYAWGALDLADG
+2762 GS
-2777 DAITGNLPVANL
+2777 
-2789 NSGSG
+2789 
-2794 ASSSTFWR
+2794 
-2802 GDGTWATPIGTGD
+2802 
-2815 VLQNGNS
+2815 
-2822 FSAAMIIG
+2822 
-2830 TNDNNTLSFETNGV
+2830 
-2844 TRASISTGAS
+2844 
-2854 TGGQMTLT
+2854 
-2862 EVTANTVTVSDILTL
+2862 
-2877 RTNSTT
+2877 
-2883 AGGTLFGNA
+2883 
-2892 LLFQGH
+2892 
-2898 SSTTTNQDMARIA
+2898 
-2911 SYWTNATH
+2911 
-2919 ANREAALSFQLGD
+2919 
-2932 NAGALAE
+2932 
-2939 IMKLDRTTSTGILSI
+2939 
-2954 GSTTPVTISNSAIT
+2954 
-2968 VATTYTVGNSAQN
+2968 
-2981 ITLGGSTGLVSVS
+2981 
-2994 NAATSAS
+2994 
-3001 AIDITASANAAN
+3001 
-3013 STAGI
+3013 
-3018 IIGNIANLGQTSG
+3018 
-3031 TRNYMRFAYGL
+3031 
-3042 NPTSGNAIHN
+3042 
-3052 QLIFDGTFNQTGGA
+3052 
-3066 NGIIRS
+3066 
-3072 IYINPTLTAVAD
+3072 
-3084 YRGIDIPY
+3084 
-3092 SSATAKGIYQSG
+3092 
-3104 TSTTN
+3104 
-3109 NFAGNTRIGSTSTP
+3109 
-3123 ARTLDVTGEL
+3123 
-3133 RVSDLTTDNPT
+3133 
-3144 VLVGADGDGDFA
+3144 
-3156 GVTLGSGFS
+3156 
-3165 FSGTTLNF
+3165 
-3173 TETGSGTVTSFS
+3173 
-3185 AGDLSPLFTTS
+3185 
-3196 ESNVTTTPNL
+3196 
-3206 QFALTN
+3206 
-3212 AGANTYFGNATGSSA
+3212 
-3227 APSYIT
+3227 
-3233 AGALTKTDDTN
+3233 
-3244 VTLTLG
+3244 
-3250 GNPTTSLLRDA
+3250 
-3261 SLTLGWTGQLAVSRG
+3261 
-3276 GTGAGSLTGLL
+3276 
-3287 QGNGTSPVTAIT
+3287 
-3299 NSSTVG
+3299 
-3305 QVLRVTGTSTYAW
+3305 STYAW

-3340 GTSAS
+3340 GSGASAS
-3345 ATTFWRGDGT
+3345 TFWRGDGT
-3355 WATPAGVTDLTVGG
+3355 WATPSSSTDLTFTG
-3369 AGPTYTIESSTGTD
+3369 ASSPYTLNSSTGTD
-3383 VTISGAGIIT
+3383 VTFTNGSGITITRSSNDLSFAATDASVSNEGSLTVGVGGGNSSTIVSNTSGSTAVTIDGSGIVTVTESGSTIT
-3393 LSESPANTLIITG
+3393 IGA
-3406 TEVDGSISNEGS
+3406 TEVDGSTTNEIQDLSLTGTNPYVFDISGSANDITIEAAGISVLSEPSTNVLRITSTEVDGSVSNEGS

-3475 GTSGR
+3475 GVSGR
-3480 IAYFNGTQTVTSDAD
+3480 VAYFNGTQTVTSDAD
-3495 LTFNG
+3495 FTFNG
-3500 DQMGIGTSPSTSQ
+3500 AQVGIGASPSSSY
-3513 RLYIKQS
+3513 RLYVKQS
-3520 TTNDGIFIERSSSS
+3520 TTTDGIFLERSSSS
-3534 SGFRLYQD
+3534 AGFSLYQD
-3542 ANSTFESSGNMLVK
+3542 DASYISGTGNMTMK
-3556 SMGGTIVFEPPGGSG
+3556 TSGGTIKLEPPGGNS
-3571 FIQGVTL
+3571 FIQGVTI
-3578 VPTAAKTDTFV
+3578 VPTAAKTDTFA
-3589 GSAFFNIEGT
+3589 GSTFLNIEGT
-3599 YSPSISSVQAG
+3599 YSPTLASTLTG
-3610 NPSLIRLGTTI
+3610 YPSLIRLGTTI
-3621 NQTGGANQPTNG
+3621 NQTSGANQPMNG

-3638 VLTSAPND
+3638 ILTAAPND
-3646 FRGVHYK
+3646 FRGINYK

-3680 DKSVV
+3680 DRSVV

-3693 TDGIRVPVGTTA
+3693 TDGIRVPVGTTL
-3705 QRPTGAEGVIRF
+3705 QRPTGAAGVLRF
-3717 NTDADILEWHDGSD
+3717 NEDIEVLEFHDGSD
-3731 WQSALGGGG
+3731 WQSVIGGSGVTDHGALTGLSDDDHTQYALLAGRSTGQTLTGGTASGDDLTLRSTTNATKGDVILNDQGG
-3740 GPTSWSAI
+3740 NIIIGGATTASALRFMEPSGSGANYTEFIAAAQGANQQYILPVDVPSNGEFLQWTTGGQLAWTTPSASVAWSGI
-3748 TAPTGNLSLA
+3748 TAPSGNLSLA
-3758 HGSNTTAFTFNSV
+3758 HGSNTTSFTFNSV
-3771 TSSSAFGMSSSSLS
+3771 TTSNAFSMSSSSLS

-3792 SVASTAAASNSQTVL
+3792 SVSSTAAASNGQAVL
-3807 NVATSGANAT
+3807 NVTTSGANAT
-3817 SSQSTFASSFLNTHT
+3817 SSQATFASSFLNTHT
-3832 GTSSVN
+3832 GTSSTN
-3838 YAVYASASGAS
+3838 YAIYTSASGGS
-3849 TNYAVYTNNGSV
+3849 TNYAIYANNGAI
-3861 RIGDLTSSGNTLVGA
+3861 RLGDLTSSGNTLVGA
-3876 TSNGLLGEV
+3876 TSNGVLGEV

-3897 ISGMFITAA
+3897 ISAMVITAA

-3932 YIASDGDAA
+3932 YIASDGDAT

-4012 VIVGIASHPDRIIV
+4012 VIVGIAVHPDRI
-4026 APQLVIVEVK
+4026 LVNPSQTIVEVK